1 MIRIN
6 LLGQAKPKASR
17 RPVDTGAALPV
28 LFVGAGVLFG
38 ALILGYLYYSWQ
50 RQLNDENT
58 RIKQLQGQ
66 KTDLEQVKQQVEAFE
81 KQKTVLQQ
89 RVSTIEQLQRDRT
102 GGQELLD
109 EIASTVA
116 RTENLWITSMIRKG
130 NNLTIDGASASVNG
144 VANFITALKRSG
156 YFAKIEIKESKQ
168 DDKNTAVQTFMFEVS
183 AEITPPPAGVPQSTF
198 TFLSSATTP
207 SSTATTTPS
216 STATSTVATST
227 NGTSTVPA
235 SASSSTIAST
245 TSSSSISFLQ
255 AQLNALLAQLSSLQA
270 QAGASASPNASSSYI
285 FTTDLMLWDEGP
297 EVTALQSHL
306 IQQDKGPAA
315 EKLKAHGITN
325 VFGFL
330 TYNALVEYQAS
341 VGIHATG
348 YFGPITRAYVNG

>member
-17 RPVDTGAALPV
+17 RPVDTGAALPA

-58 RIKQLQGQ
+58 RIKQLQAQ

-109 EIASTVA
+109 QIASTVA
-116 RTENLWITSMIRKG
+116 RTENLWLTSLIRKG

-156 YFAKIEIKESKQ
+156 YFSKIEIKESKQ
-168 DDKNTAVQTFMFEVS
+168 DDKNTAVQTFLFEVS
-183 AEITPPPAGVPQSTF
+183 AEITPPPAGVPAPHAQ
-198 TFLSSATTP
+198 AK
-207 SSTATTTPS
+207 
-216 STATSTVATST
+216 
-227 NGTSTVPA
+227 PA
-235 SASSSTIAST
+235 STP
-245 TSSSSISFLQ
+245 
-255 AQLNALLAQLSSLQA
+255 AQ
-270 QAGASASPNASSSYI
+270 P
-285 FTTDLMLWDEGP
+285 
-297 EVTALQSHL
+297 
-306 IQQDKGPAA
+306 
-315 EKLKAHGITN
+315 AHGT
-325 VFGFL
+325 
-330 TYNALVEYQAS
+330 AARPK
-341 VGIHATG
+341 VG
-348 YFGPITRAYVNG
+348 